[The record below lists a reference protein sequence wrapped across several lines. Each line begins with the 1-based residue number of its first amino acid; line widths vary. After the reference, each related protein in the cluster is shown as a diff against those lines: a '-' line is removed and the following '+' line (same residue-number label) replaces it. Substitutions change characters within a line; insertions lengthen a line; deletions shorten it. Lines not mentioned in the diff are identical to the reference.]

1 MEQEITK
8 KLKPKNDLLEIQFKE
23 MADKLNNKEDDFRE
37 SQKMVRK
44 LKLENEDLKMDLEMV
59 TAKNGRLGFE
69 VEDLTRQLVQGV

>member
-8 KLKPKNDLLEIQFKE
+8 KLKPKNDFLEFQYKE
-23 MADKLNNKEDDFRE
+23 MTDKLISKEDDFRE

-44 LKLENEDLKMDLEMV
+44 LKLENEDLKMDLEIV

>member
-8 KLKPKNDLLEIQFKE
+8 KLKPKNDLLEIQYRE
-23 MADKLNNKEDDFRE
+23 MTDKLISKEDDFRE